1 MKNYI
6 CVFVL
11 LFVAGAA
18 FGQFPNSPNKIRLGN
33 QTTGDGL
40 LYRTAGSP
48 AYTPTG
54 INNAWVALDTV
65 TGTIYYYEGGTWNAI
80 ASGGTD
86 IDSLVY
92 ASDTLYL
99 YTPSETF
106 KVEILAGS
114 ATPDSLS
121 YTATTQALS
130 IIGSNT
136 VSLLMNTDATLLG
149 SNTNAQLLRVD
160 TSIIASKTWIAG
172 NVLDTAAKLSFS
184 GTLGPIKL
192 RAGTADTVNFDD
204 GTGTSVSQSAGVLRY
219 NLTSIGTPGTY
230 TSVTVDANGR
240 VTSGSNPGY
249 VTVVDSTRIIS
260 DSVAVY
266 YQNGSEVG
274 RDTIRVP
281 STGGGGSITGSGTTN
296 TIPLWAGSTALGDSP
311 LTVAIGGVT
320 ATGTGFFRL
329 PNGTT
334 AQRPGTPAAGQLRYN
349 TTAGNLDFYGAS
361 AWENPVKSATATG
374 LGTAN
379 FAAVFDANGR
389 LTTGSRIGYDQTAGL
404 TYIDAGYVNAGDPQ
418 FAFRRGGNNNGFVL
432 RAINSTTPSG
442 EGLVWWNAAAS
453 GRIFAFYSDGS
464 IAFGQGN
471 GNNITNFAG
480 YIGSSGQFSAGNA
493 QNYFLGNA
501 SSATGNRNVLYSVLG
516 GLGNIT
522 SGAYELKNM
531 YLLSGGTGISG
542 TFSGFAVNLDQLMS
556 NNDPQKGTWY
566 GIRSRLNHQPTAGDS
581 RSYNI
586 YVGGTINHRGENT
599 SISSGVTIDPT
610 IAAVASGSYRG
621 LELTQNSQTAIYQS
635 GASAVNN
642 LAGSTRIGSTSAPA
656 RRLHVSGVVRLDS
669 LASFTPTRIVG
680 ADADG
685 DLGALTLGTGV
696 TIDAGV
702 LNVAASGV
710 SDGDK
715 GDITV
720 SSSGATWTIDNNA
733 VTTAKIADANV
744 TADKLASG
752 AAGGAKLGGLTY
764 LSVDDAD
771 VDLSNYLTIDWISN
785 YSQLVVWLRIGNTAS
800 RTVTF
805 PEPSSTYAGKIVEV
819 FFGTT
824 NGGTHFGQITSGG
837 TNRLTYRD
845 GVNVATA
852 TTYDGGQTLKYA
864 RVICSQDPNTLA
876 YQWLIMDERN

>member
-106 KVEILAGS
+106 KVEIIAGAS
-114 ATPDSLS
+114 APNLTFTGTAGPVKLSAGADSV
-121 YTATTQALS
+121 YFEDGAGTNVTQA
-130 IIGSNT
+130 G
-136 VSLLMNTDATLLG
+136 DTLY
-149 SNTNAQLLRVD
+149 
-160 TSIIASKTWIAG
+160 
-172 NVLDTAAKLSFS
+172 
-184 GTLGPIKL
+184 
-192 RAGTADTVNFDD
+192 
-204 GTGTSVSQSAGVLRY
+204 Y
-219 NLTSIGTPGTY
+219 NLNSVGTPGTY
-230 TSVTVDANGR
+230 SLVNVDAYGR
-240 VTSGSNPGY
+240 VTFGSNPGY

-281 STGGGGSITGSGTTN
+281 SSGGGGSITGSGTTN
-296 TIPLWAGSTALGDSP
+296 TIPLWTGSTALGDSP
-311 LTVAIGGVT
+311 LTVASGGVT

-334 AQRPGTPAAGQLRYN
+334 AERPGTPAAGQLRYN

-374 LGTAN
+374 LGTAGG
-379 FAAVFDANGR
+379 VFYADANGMAATSANLLHDGNITR
-389 LTTGSRIGYDQTAGL
+389 MVIGNGLFNGGSPLFLAHGTGSADGMRLNIVNPTTSGVESGLLFLQPSSGSSFAGIWTDGTIGFGG
-404 TYIDAGYVNAGDPQ
+404 IVNGVNPS
-418 FAFRRGGNNNGFVL
+418 N
-432 RAINSTTPSG
+432 AIN
-442 EGLVWWNAAAS
+442 
-453 GRIFAFYSDGS
+453 
-464 IAFGQGN
+464 
-471 GNNITNFAG
+471 
-480 YIGSSGQFSAGNA
+480 YIGSSAQFTAGNA
-493 QNYFLGNA
+493 QQLFSARAKNVDNNRLQMQSQLTVNDSSGAQTFTNFWAQMSAEGLSGSSTGTTRNIYASHIFNSPNVRGTHYNIQSTQTINSGATSSTANYSNILID
-501 SSATGNRNVLYSVLG
+501 G
-516 GLGNIT
+516 GFNGAGLQSGTIVRGIHINPTIT
-522 SGAYELKNM
+522 SFGSA
-531 YLLSGGTGISG
+531 
-542 TFSGFAVNLDQLMS
+542 
-556 NNDPQKGTWY
+556 
-566 GIRSRLNHQPTAGDS
+566 
-581 RSYNI
+581 
-586 YVGGTINHRGENT
+586 
-599 SISSGVTIDPT
+599 
-610 IAAVASGSYRG
+610 SYRMID
-621 LELTQNSQTAIYQS
+621 LAPNSGIGIYQS
-635 GASAVNN
+635 GVSATNN
-642 LAGSTRIGSTSAPA
+642 LAGSTRIGSTVAPA
-656 RRLHVSGVVRLDS
+656 RRLHVSGVVRMDS
-669 LASFTPTRIVG
+669 LASFTPTRVVG
-680 ADADG
+680 ADANG
-685 DLGALTLGTGV
+685 DLGAWTMSVLADS
-696 TIDAGV
+696 ID
-702 LNVAASGV
+702 NYITTSGV

-764 LSVDDAD
+764 LSVDDAN

-800 RTVTF
+800 RTVTL
-805 PEPSSTYAGKIVEV
+805 PTPSSSYAGKVVEI

-824 NGGTHFGQITSGG
+824 NGGTHFGQITAGG